1 MVYMFLLFLYVEDV
15 FVLIILKEM
24 IEYYYGKY
32 YQVYVMNLN
41 NLILGM
47 EFENLLLEEIVKKLL
62 GGIFNNVV

>member
-1 MVYMFLLFLYVEDV
+1 
-15 FVLIILKEM
+15 
-24 IEYYYGKY
+24 
-32 YQVYVMNLN
+32 MNLN

>member
-32 YQVYVMNLN
+32 Y
-41 NLILGM
+41 
-47 EFENLLLEEIVKKLL
+47 
-62 GGIFNNVV
+62 